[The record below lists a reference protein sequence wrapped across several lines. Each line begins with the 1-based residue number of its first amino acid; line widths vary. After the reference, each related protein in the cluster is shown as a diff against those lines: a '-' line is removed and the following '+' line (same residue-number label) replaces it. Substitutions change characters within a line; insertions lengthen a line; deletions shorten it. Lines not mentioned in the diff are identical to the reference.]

1 MRIRVLLMTFT
12 VLLTVTIKGQEEKK
26 SMSLRQ
32 AVLGQYSLFAPESVF
47 GFDWIPNTKKYA
59 FIKNYRELWSSEL
72 KGEATKLISVD
83 QINETIGSE
92 LRLLTAITWKDENTF
107 YASFQNEF
115 IVYHLNEQDG
125 ASLSLP
131 SNAKNMTLHP
141 ESGQVAYTVQ
151 NDIFY
156 KKFSSDPVRV
166 TNNDDPNI
174 VSGQAIARSEF
185 GITGGLLWSNDGLK
199 LAFYQKDESAVHD
212 YPLLNIDEYP
222 GELKSVKYP
231 MAGQPS
237 EHAKIGVYDLK
248 DKSTQWI
255 EARSGKESY
264 LTNLT
269 WTPNDEH
276 LLFAEVNR
284 GQDHLWLQV
293 YDDDAQFIKTVFEEK
308 SDTWVEP
315 ERPPYFYTG
324 SSDVFAWISERD
336 GFDNLYLY
344 SIENGLEEQLTD
356 NAFVIKDVLKSTED
370 GSLFYTATGPN
381 PLDTKV
387 YKLSKS
393 GKQHLLTPEAGT
405 HSAKVHCNGKYVF
418 DQFSAHNIPNKSR
431 ILKGDKVIKELID
444 ADNPL
449 AEYAVSPAEIST
461 ISAIDSTELYTRMI
475 KPYNFDST
483 KQYPVLVYVYGGPH
497 AQMITNN
504 WLDGASLWMHW
515 MANQGYIVFT
525 VDNRG
530 SAHRG
535 VAFEHCI
542 HRNLGKYE
550 LEDQIAG
557 AKYLKRLPFVDDDR
571 IAVHGWSFGGF
582 MTTTMLLKAGEHFNA
597 GVAGGLVSDWKFY
610 EVMYGERYM
619 DRPQENEAGYATA
632 SLLNHAEK
640 LEDDLLMIHGTADD
654 VVVMQHSLSLVQKMV
669 EHGIQV
675 DYFPYPMHEHNVR
688 GKDRVHLM
696 EKVLNYIKVHNH

>member
-1 MRIRVLLMTFT
+1 MRLRTLLCMG
-12 VLLTVTIKGQEEKK
+12 LLVFASAVNGQEEKK
-26 SMSLRQ
+26 SMSLKE
-32 AVLGQYSLFAPESVF
+32 AVLGQYSLFAPDDIY
-47 GFDWIPNTKKYA
+47 GFDWIPDTKKYA
-59 FIKNYRELWSSEL
+59 FVKNYRQLWVAEL
-72 KGEATKLISVD
+72 KGEAKKVITVD
-83 QINETIGSE
+83 QINESIGSE
-92 LRLLTAITWKDENTF
+92 MRVLADVTWKDENTF

-115 IVYHLNEQDG
+115 IVYHLNEKDG
-125 ASLSLP
+125 AVLNLP
-131 SNAKNMTLHP
+131 PNAENMTLHA
-141 ESGQVAYTVQ
+141 ESGQVAYTVK

-156 KKFSSDPVRV
+156 KKFSSNPVRV
-166 TNNDDPNI
+166 TNNDDPDI
-174 VSGQAIARSEF
+174 VSGKAIARSEF
-185 GITGGLLWSNDGLK
+185 GITGGLFWSNDGKK

-212 YPLLNIDEYP
+212 YPLLNINAYP
-222 GELKSVKYP
+222 GALKSVKYP

-237 EHAKIGVYDLK
+237 EHAKIGIYNLK
-248 DKSTQWI
+248 EKTTSFI
-255 EARSGKESY
+255 EPRTGEESY

-269 WTPNDEH
+269 WTPDDER
-276 LLFAEVNR
+276 LLFAELNR
-284 GQDHLWLQV
+284 GQNHMWLQV
-293 YDDDAQFIKTVFEEK
+293 YDHHAQFIKTVFEET

-324 SSDVFAWISERD
+324 SSDEFAWVSERD

-344 SIENGLEEQLTD
+344 SIEDGLKEQLT
-356 NAFVIKDVLKSTED
+356 NNEFVIKDVLKATED

-381 PLDTKV
+381 PLNTQI
-387 YKLSKS
+387 YKLSKN

-405 HSAKVHCNGKYVF
+405 HSAKIHCSGKYIF
-418 DQFSAHNIPNKSR
+418 DQYSAHDIPGKSR
-431 ILKGDKVIKELID
+431 ILKRDRVVKELVN

-449 AEYAVSPAEIST
+449 ADYAISPAEIST
-461 ISAIDSTELYTRMI
+461 VSAMDSTKLYTRMI
-475 KPYNFDST
+475 KPYDFDST

-497 AQMITNN
+497 AQMITNE

-515 MANQGYIVFT
+515 MANQGYIVYS

-530 SAHRG
+530 SAYRG
-535 VAFEHCI
+535 VDFEHCI

-550 LEDQIAG
+550 LEDQITG
-557 AKYLKRLPFVDDDR
+557 AKYLKQLPYVDADR

-582 MTTTMLLKAGEHFNA
+582 MTTTMLLKAKDHFNA

-619 DRPQENEAGYATA
+619 DRPEENEEGYASA

-640 LEDDLLMIHGTADD
+640 LEDDLLMIHGTADN
-654 VVVMQHSLSLVQKMV
+654 VVVMQHSLTLVKKMI

-688 GKDRVHLM
+688 GEDRVHLM
-696 EKVLNYIKVHNH
+696 EKVLNYIMEHNR